1 MKSPYEVILQPVI
14 TERST
19 DNARM
24 GRYTFAVA
32 PDANK
37 IEIKQAVEAI
47 YRVNVLKVNVMNVRG
62 KRRRLGRMPAGET
75 AGWKK
80 AIVTVQPGQRIE
92 AFEVT

>member
-24 GRYTFAVA
+24 GRYTFSVA
-32 PDANK
+32 ADSIK

>member
-1 MKSPYEVILQPVI
+1 MRSPYQILLHPVI

-19 DNARM
+19 DNARL

-37 IEIKQAVEAI
+37 VEIKQAVESI
-47 YRVNVLKVNVMNVRG
+47 YRVKVLKVNVMNVRG
-62 KRRRLGRMPAGET
+62 RRRRIGRMPVGET
-75 AGWKK
+75 ASWKK

-92 AFEVT
+92 AFEVV

>member
-1 MKSPYEVILQPVI
+1 MRTPHEVILHPII
-14 TERST
+14 TEKST

-37 IEIKQAVEAI
+37 IEIAQAIEAI
-47 YRVNVLKVNVMNVRG
+47 YRVKVQKVTVMNVRG
-62 KRRRLGRMPAGET
+62 KRRRLGRMPVGET
-75 AGWKK
+75 SCWRK
-80 AIVTVQPGQRIE
+80 ALVTLPPGQRIE

>member
-1 MKSPYEVILQPVI
+1 MRSPYEIILHPVI

-19 DNARM
+19 DNART

-32 PDANK
+32 QDANK

-62 KRRRLGRMPAGET
+62 KRRRVGRMPVGET
-75 AGWKK
+75 ARWRK

>member
-1 MKSPYEVILQPVI
+1 MRSPYEIILHPVI

-19 DNARM
+19 DNARI

-32 PDANK
+32 RDANK

-62 KRRRLGRMPAGET
+62 KRRRIGRMPVGET
-75 AGWKK
+75 ASWRK

>member
-1 MKSPYEVILQPVI
+1 MRSPYEIILHPVI

-37 IEIKQAVEAI
+37 IDIKRAIEAI

-62 KRRRLGRMPAGET
+62 KRRRIGRMPVGET

>member
-1 MKSPYEVILQPVI
+1 MRSPYEIILHPVI

-19 DNARM
+19 DNARI

-32 PDANK
+32 RDANK
-37 IEIKQAVEAI
+37 IEVKQAVEAI

-62 KRRRLGRMPAGET
+62 KRRRVGRMPAGET
-75 AGWKK
+75 ASWRK